1 LDERGFEET
10 KERERKRESNF
21 RQNKRRRR
29 RRLIESLFATP
40 QNRRTFF
47 PSQNSWMD
55 NQG

>member
-21 RQNKRRRR
+21 RQNKRRR

-55 NQG
+55 NKG